1 MRSGERT
8 LNGGCA
14 RHCIV
19 AGGAGFVGS
28 HLCEALL
35 AIGFHVTCIDNF
47 RTGRQQNL
55 KHFRSNSRFELIQAD
70 IVDLLPKSFQAD
82 VIFNLACAASPPH
95 YQSDPVHTLMTSV
108 VGTKNLLALA
118 ADLGATFILASTSEV
133 YGDPS
138 VHPQSEHYFGNV
150 NPVGPRACYDEGKRA
165 AETLCFDYAR
175 LGWVDARVARIF
187 NTYGP
192 RMREDDGRVISNLI
206 TQALTG
212 TDITLYGRGQQT
224 RSFCFV
230 DDLVRGLVTVMLT
243 GSKLPGPVNLGNPY
257 EITILELAN
266 RVVRMT
272 GSRSNIVHRPMPQDD
287 PQRRCPD
294 ITRAMQLL
302 GWSPQVSLE
311 DGLKLTVNWFRKSLG
326 LDALPAASESG
337 GKRAERRKV
346 ARGLAG
352 QAMLGSA

>member
-1 MRSGERT
+1 
-8 LNGGCA
+8 
-14 RHCIV
+14 V
-19 AGGAGFVGS
+19 ALGFSV
-28 HLCEALL
+28 
-35 AIGFHVTCIDNF
+35 ICIDNF
-47 RTGRQQNL
+47 RTGREQNL
-55 KHFRSNSRFELIQAD
+55 EGLRSNSRFELIEAD
-70 IVDLLPKSFQAD
+70 IVDALPGSLQAD

-108 VGTKNLLALA
+108 VGTKNLLTLA

-175 LGWVDARVARIF
+175 LGWVDTRVARIF

-192 RMREDDGRVISNLI
+192 RMREDDGRVISNLV

-212 TDITLYGRGQQT
+212 MDITLYGRGEQT

-230 DDLVRGLVTVMLT
+230 DDLVRGLVSIMQN
-243 GSKLPGPVNLGNPY
+243 GSRLPGPVNLGNPC

-266 RVVRMT
+266 RIIRIT
-272 GSRSNIVHRPMPQDD
+272 GSRSKIVYRCLPPDD

-294 ITRAMQLL
+294 ITRAKQLL
-302 GWSPQVSLE
+302 GWSPRVSLE
-311 DGLKLTVNWFRKSLG
+311 DGLKITVGWFRHSLRLDVVPVASKS
-326 LDALPAASESG
+326 SEN
-337 GKRAERRKV
+337 RERRKI
-346 ARGLAG
+346 ARGLTS
-352 QAMLGSA
+352 QAVLRSAY